1 MDGLYSRVSTTDFP
15 LFFIENEEPTLLGQN
30 PSETDKDESAA
41 IFDDDNDDFLID
53 EDVVDLR
60 SFSPVGPIINIELL
74 ELHLQPKQTDGWI
87 IQQSKYYR
95 FSIIFH

>member
-1 MDGLYSRVSTTDFP
+1 M
-15 LFFIENEEPTLLGQN
+15 GQN
-30 PSETDKDESAA
+30 PSTTDKNESAA
-41 IFDDDNDDFLID
+41 VFDDDDFLID

-74 ELHLQPKQTDGWI
+74 ELPPQPKQVNGWI

-95 FSIIFH
+95 FFIIFH

>member
-1 MDGLYSRVSTTDFP
+1 M
-15 LFFIENEEPTLLGQN
+15 GQN

-41 IFDDDNDDFLID
+41 VFDDEDDFLID

-74 ELHLQPKQTDGWI
+74 ELPPHRKQVNGWI